1 MQHAVS
7 RTTWWQRSRETRV
20 AYAFLLP
27 VLSLFLIFRIGPALA
42 SFLLSFLKYRIAGN
56 SRFIGLANYQRLL
69 DDGNFWQ
76 SLKVTTIYTAIAV
89 PLVIVLALAMALL
102 VNRALRGMSFFRAL
116 YFLPYITSM
125 VMVGVI
131 WKWIYKADDGLL
143 NSFLGLFHIPRI
155 PWLEEDYLVLFSL
168 AVMSVWKGV
177 GYAMMILLAG
187 LRAIPQ
193 SYQEAAAIDGAT
205 AWQRFL
211 KITLPLLKPV
221 LFFVLVIET
230 IGSFQVFDAIYV
242 MTGGGPVRASY
253 SLVYMLYD
261 QGFKYSDF
269 GYASAIGVVLFVIV
283 LTLALGQRAILGRS
297 DT

>member
-1 MQHAVS
+1 MERAAS
-7 RTTWWQRSRETRV
+7 RTMWQRSRETRV

-56 SRFIGLANYQRLL
+56 SSFIGLANYRRLL

-143 NSFLGLFHIPRI
+143 NSFLGLFHAPRI

-168 AVMSVWKGV
+168 AIMSVWKGV

-205 AWQRFL
+205 AWQRFI

-283 LTLALGQRAILGRS
+283 LGLALGQRTILGRS